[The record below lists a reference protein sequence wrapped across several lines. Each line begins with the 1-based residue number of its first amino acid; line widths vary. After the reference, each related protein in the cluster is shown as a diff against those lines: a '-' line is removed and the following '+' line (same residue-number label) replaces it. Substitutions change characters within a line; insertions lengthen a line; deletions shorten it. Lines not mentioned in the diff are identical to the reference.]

1 MRNPIMH
8 IEMEMGGSIDIE
20 LYPDITY
27 NSVRSVIWLANQG
40 LYDGRVFYR
49 VVKDFLIQTDCD
61 QRPGIF
67 EEGCEYIIDGEYAN
81 SGYMIEQPSFEKY
94 VVGMAGCGGDS
105 NISAGSQFFIMTGER
120 KSLDG
125 NFAVIGKV
133 VNGFEV
139 VDKINEAECHE
150 RMFRD
155 SIKFFTPKKPQRMKR
170 VWVETFGVEY
180 EMPKT
185 KMPTEEYLKEEAEL
199 NAMIEFHV

>member
-49 VVKDFLIQTDCD
+49 VVKDFVIQTDCD

-105 NISAGSQFFIMTGER
+105 NISAGSQF
-120 KSLDG
+120 L
-125 NFAVIGKV
+125 
-133 VNGFEV
+133 
-139 VDKINEAECHE
+139 
-150 RMFRD
+150 
-155 SIKFFTPKKPQRMKR
+155 
-170 VWVETFGVEY
+170 
-180 EMPKT
+180 
-185 KMPTEEYLKEEAEL
+185 L
-199 NAMIEFHV
+199 